1 MRSNDI
7 ADALMELEIRFSRAL
22 DAKAT
27 SESRGGLLPQQ
38 GDADVAMKTLVSASV
53 ADDFRKLAR
62 SLGISCSELLRVLIV
77 SRTYGVEHVVSITS
91 EQIRQACMGVPKGA
105 QNDSSQTNL

>member
-1 MRSNDI
+1 MHSNEF
-7 ADALMELEIRFSRAL
+7 ADALIDIQIRFSRAL
-22 DAKAT
+22 DAKST

-38 GDADVAMKTLVSASV
+38 GDAEVAMKTLVSASV

-91 EQIRQACMGVPKGA
+91 EQIRSACFGGLKGE
-105 QNDSSQTNL
+105 QNDSAPPHL